1 LRLESVGLD
10 DAIFAAGTPEVE
22 IDRQDGMPIK
32 LSGEIGKMANLALTN
47 DRILFVHQKF
57 GTGGSESVAGMAIAA
72 MLQGRSEQK
81 AGGPR
86 EIVRLAEVRGGRLQ
100 HRRLLL
106 NLYELTLT
114 DGSTCRMHRKLRKKW
129 DATIRRLVTERHGAA
144 IVEDGKDGWRT
155 AAR

>member
-1 LRLESVGLD
+1 MALGSVDLN
-10 DAIFAAGTPEVE
+10 DAAFAVGTPEVE

-32 LSGEIGKMANLALTN
+32 LEGESGKMGNLTLTN

-57 GTGGSESVAGMAIAA
+57 GTSGSESAAGMVLAGA
-72 MLQGRSEQK
+72 LQGRSEQK

-100 HRRLLL
+100 HRRLVP
-106 NLYELTLT
+106 NLYELTLA

-129 DATIRRLVTERHGAA
+129 DATIRRLVAERHGAA
-144 IVEDGKDGWRT
+144 MVEDGEDGWR
-155 AAR
+155 AAG